1 MDRLIP
7 SMIIGAILVLAILA
21 MYLGWRARGRR
32 QNDIE
37 SLAVVPE
44 NPGTVIAVASGLY
57 VATTLA
63 NQPLERITVKGLGFR
78 SRAMVSVTEQGVI
91 LALTGQ
97 APVFIARESLRA
109 VDRAT
114 WTIDTAVES
123 GGLVVFS
130 WQLGNRELDSY
141 LRVDGDSEELLNA
154 AADLIEGAA

>member
-7 SMIIGAILVLAILA
+7 SIIVGVVLVLAILA

-32 QNDIE
+32 QSDLE
-37 SLAVVPE
+37 MLALVPE
-44 NPGTVIAVASGLY
+44 DPGTVTAVAKGLY

-63 NQPLERITVKGLGFR
+63 NQPLERITVQGLGFR
-78 SRAMVSVTEQGVI
+78 SRATVSVAEQGVI

-97 APVFIARESLRA
+97 APMFIARESLRG

-130 WQLGNRELDSY
+130 WQLGTRELDSY
-141 LRVDGDSEELLNA
+141 LRVDGDSEALLDA
-154 AADLIEGAA
+154 AADLIEGTA